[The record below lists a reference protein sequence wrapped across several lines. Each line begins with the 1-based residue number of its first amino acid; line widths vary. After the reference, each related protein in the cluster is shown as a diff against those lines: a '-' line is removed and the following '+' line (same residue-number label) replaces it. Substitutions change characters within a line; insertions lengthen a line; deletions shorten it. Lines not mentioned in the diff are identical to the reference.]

1 VRPSWAG
8 GARRLA
14 KTGLACAL
22 SWTGVD
28 RMIGAL
34 NGSLREPLVIGYHG
48 VVEDVRDHAE
58 TAIPAILTSRATL
71 EKHLDWIGRRRRF
84 VSLDAL
90 GERLSTGE
98 RRGQPVAAVTF
109 DDGYANVYEHAL
121 PVLRRKGIP
130 AAIFVVTDLVG
141 TPRPQLHDHL
151 HLLLMR
157 AYKAWRRAPREL
169 GRLLGLLGLRLPWV
183 ESEGTESASPLSA
196 MQALLRDLPQR
207 DVRRVIQA
215 LQGEVEV
222 AERDLSRLR
231 PVTWEM
237 LAEMRRAGF
246 TIGSHTRSHALL
258 TQEGPARVLEE
269 IKGSRQ
275 ELERRL
281 GGTVDHFA
289 YPGGRFDRAA
299 IRAVRGAG
307 YRYAYT
313 ACGHRDP
320 SDRMMTIPR
329 RLLWEHA
336 CRNALGRFSPAIL
349 GCQVHGVFDAASRCR
364 MDHGAERSAA

>member
-1 VRPSWAG
+1 
-8 GARRLA
+8 
-14 KTGLACAL
+14 
-22 SWTGVD
+22 
-28 RMIGAL
+28 MIGAL
-34 NGSLREPLVIGYHG
+34 NGSLREPLVLGYHG
-48 VVEDVRDHAE
+48 VVEDVRDEEE

-90 GERLSTGE
+90 GERLSSGKG
-98 RRGQPVAAVTF
+98 RGQPVAAITF
-109 DDGYANVYEHAL
+109 DDGYANVYDHAL
-121 PVLRRKGIP
+121 PLLSRKGIP

-141 TPRPQLHDHL
+141 TPGPHLHDHL
-151 HLLLMR
+151 YLLLMR

-169 GRLLGLLGLRLPWV
+169 GRLLGLLGLRLSWV
-183 ESEGTESASPLSA
+183 ESEAAESADPLAA

-215 LQGEVEV
+215 LRGEVEV
-222 AERDLSRLR
+222 AAGDLSRHR
-231 PVTWEM
+231 PITWEM
-237 LAEMRRAGF
+237 LSEMRRAGF

-258 TQEGPARVLEE
+258 TQESRAKVLEE
-269 IKGSRQ
+269 IRGSRQ

-281 GGTVDHFA
+281 GGTAEHFA
-289 YPGGRFDRAA
+289 YPGGRFDRAT
-299 IRAVRGAG
+299 IGAVRGAG
-307 YRYAYT
+307 YRFAYT

-320 SDRMMTIPR
+320 SDPMMTIPR

-349 GCQVHGVFDAASRCR
+349 GCQVHGVFDAVSRCR
-364 MDHGAERSAA
+364 MDHGAERSVA